1 MERKLKSP
9 VLPEIP
15 SKRYF
20 AIGEV
25 SELCLVKAHV
35 LRYWE
40 QEFDQ
45 LKDVKRRGNRRYYQL
60 PEVLLIRKIRE
71 LLHDEGFTIQ
81 GAKQRLKDKSF
92 VKEVKQS
99 EPPKELLVTKQGQVE
114 LPLEN
119 LNQSNSL
126 AGLNIKSIKDELL
139 SIIDLLKK

>member
-1 MERKLKSP
+1 M
-9 VLPEIP
+9 
-15 SKRYF
+15 
-20 AIGEV
+20 
-25 SELCLVKAHV
+25 

-92 VKEVKQS
+92 VKEVKQA
-99 EPPKELLVTKQGQVE
+99 EPPKELQVTKQGQVE

-126 AGLNIKSIKDELL
+126 AGLNIKSIKDEFL

>member
-81 GAKQRLKDKSF
+81 GAKQRLKDKNF
-92 VKEVKQS
+92 VKEVKQA
-99 EPPKELLVTKQGQVE
+99 EPPKELQVTKQGQVE

-119 LNQSNSL
+119 LNQSCVFCNL
-126 AGLNIKSIKDELL
+126 
-139 SIIDLLKK
+139 

>member
-1 MERKLKSP
+1 
-9 VLPEIP
+9 
-15 SKRYF
+15 
-20 AIGEV
+20 
-25 SELCLVKAHV
+25 V

-71 LLHDEGFTIQ
+71 LLHDEGFTI
-81 GAKQRLKDKSF
+81 
-92 VKEVKQS
+92 KEVKQA
-99 EPPKELLVTKQGQVE
+99 EPPKELQVTKQGQVE

-126 AGLNIKSIKDELL
+126 AGLNLKSIKDELL

>member
-1 MERKLKSP
+1 M
-9 VLPEIP
+9 
-15 SKRYF
+15 
-20 AIGEV
+20 

-92 VKEVKQS
+92 VKEVKQA
-99 EPPKELLVTKQGQVE
+99 EPPKELQVTKQGQVE

>member
-1 MERKLKSP
+1 
-9 VLPEIP
+9 
-15 SKRYF
+15 
-20 AIGEV
+20 
-25 SELCLVKAHV
+25 V

-92 VKEVKQS
+92 VKEVKQA
-99 EPPKELLVTKQGQVE
+99 EPPIELQVTKQGQVE

>member
-1 MERKLKSP
+1 
-9 VLPEIP
+9 
-15 SKRYF
+15 
-20 AIGEV
+20 
-25 SELCLVKAHV
+25 V

-81 GAKQRLKDKSF
+81 GAKQRLKDKNF
-92 VKEVKQS
+92 VKEIKQA
-99 EPPKELLVTKQGQVE
+99 EPPKEFQVTKQGQVE

-126 AGLNIKSIKDELL
+126 AGLNIKSIKNELL
-139 SIIDLLKK
+139 SIIELLKK

>member
-1 MERKLKSP
+1 M
-9 VLPEIP
+9 
-15 SKRYF
+15 
-20 AIGEV
+20 
-25 SELCLVKAHV
+25 

-81 GAKQRLKDKSF
+81 GAKQRLSDKNF
-92 VKEVKQS
+92 VKEVKQA
-99 EPPKELLVTKQGQVE
+99 EPPKELQVTKQGQVE

-119 LNQSNSL
+119 LNQFNSL
-126 AGLNIKSIKDELL
+126 AGLNLKSIKDELL

>member
-1 MERKLKSP
+1 MIKNIDIL
-9 VLPEIP
+9 V
-15 SKRYF
+15 
-20 AIGEV
+20 
-25 SELCLVKAHV
+25 ELLV

-81 GAKQRLKDKSF
+81 GAKQRLSDKNF
-92 VKEVKQS
+92 VKEVKQA
-99 EPPKELLVTKQGQVE
+99 ELPKELQVTKQGQVE

>member
-1 MERKLKSP
+1 M
-9 VLPEIP
+9 
-15 SKRYF
+15 
-20 AIGEV
+20 
-25 SELCLVKAHV
+25 

-81 GAKQRLKDKSF
+81 GAKRRLKDKNF
-92 VKEVKQS
+92 VKEVKQA
-99 EPPKELLVTKQGQVE
+99 ELPRELQVTKQGQVE
-114 LPLEN
+114 LPLES

-139 SIIDLLKK
+139 SIIELLKK

>member
-25 SELCLVKAHV
+25 SELCFVKTHV

-45 LKDVKRRGNRRYYQL
+45 LKDIKRRGNRRYYQV

-92 VKEVKQS
+92 VREAKQA
-99 EPPKELLVTKQGQVE
+99 EPNKKGQGQ
-114 LPLEN
+114 LPLET
-119 LNQSNSL
+119 LNQNNL
-126 AGLNIKSIKDELL
+126 LKDINIKSIKKELL
-139 SIIDLLKK
+139 NIIELLKK

>member
-1 MERKLKSP
+1 M
-9 VLPEIP
+9 
-15 SKRYF
+15 
-20 AIGEV
+20 
-25 SELCLVKAHV
+25 

-81 GAKQRLKDKSF
+81 GAKQRLKDKNF
-92 VKEVKQS
+92 VKEIKQVES
-99 EPPKELLVTKQGQVE
+99 PKELQVTKQGQVE

-126 AGLNIKSIKDELL
+126 AGLNIKSIKNELL
-139 SIIDLLKK
+139 SIIELLKK

>member
-1 MERKLKSP
+1 M
-9 VLPEIP
+9 
-15 SKRYF
+15 
-20 AIGEV
+20 
-25 SELCLVKAHV
+25 

-81 GAKQRLKDKSF
+81 GAKQRLSDKNF
-92 VKEVKQS
+92 VKEVKQA
-99 EPPKELLVTKQGQVE
+99 EPLKEIQVTKQGQVE

-126 AGLNIKSIKDELL
+126 AGLNLKSIKDELL

>member
-1 MERKLKSP
+1 
-9 VLPEIP
+9 
-15 SKRYF
+15 
-20 AIGEV
+20 
-25 SELCLVKAHV
+25 V

-45 LKDVKRRGNRRYYQL
+45 LKEVKRRGNRRYYQL

-81 GAKQRLKDKSF
+81 GAKQRLKDKNF
-92 VKEVKQS
+92 VKEVKQA
-99 EPPKELLVTKQGQVE
+99 EPPRELQVTKQGQVE

-126 AGLNIKSIKDELL
+126 AGLNIKSIKDNCSVL
-139 SIIDLLKK
+139 SSYLKSNSSLF

>member
-1 MERKLKSP
+1 
-9 VLPEIP
+9 
-15 SKRYF
+15 
-20 AIGEV
+20 
-25 SELCLVKAHV
+25 V

-92 VKEVKQS
+92 VKEVKQA
-99 EPPKELLVTKQGQVE
+99 EPPTELQVTKQGQVE